1 MDKFSEIRRFGLD
14 SPNMTNQQKNTK
26 KFLSVEISITKKL
39 ISVTKNQNLSK
50 LKTLHNLKH
59 TEKQHLK

>member
-1 MDKFSEIRRFGLD
+1 
-14 SPNMTNQQKNTK
+14 MTNQQKNTK